1 MYAIIQDRGHQYR
14 AAIGDTLIL
23 DRLEAEPG
31 SALEMPLLLLSGEGS
46 VQVGSPVLAGKVAK
60 LQVLRHQ
67 RGRKGI
73 AGKFKRRKDSRR
85 RVGFRHDQTVVRVE
99 SLG

>member
-14 AAIGDTLIL
+14 AGVGDTLIL
-23 DRLEAEPG
+23 DRIEAEVG
-31 SALEMPLLLLSGEGS
+31 SSLEMPLLLLAGDAVE
-46 VQVGSPVLAGKVAK
+46 VGSPVVAGKVAT

-73 AGKFKRRKDSRR
+73 AGTFKRRKDSRR
-85 RVGFRHDQTVVRVE
+85 RVGFRHEQTVVRVE